1 MTLLLPNADHAVLD
15 IRKLEDYCLS
25 PLHPRGRH
33 KARVFREALGIERHD
48 AAWLKDHLLAVAR
61 HTEATRLAADTWGTY
76 RRMDA
81 TIERHGKNA
90 VIKND
95 LDHTNRRS
103 VTDVRYMLGAVMND
117 EKGTTPLV
125 LDAVAL
131 LTDLPAQRLGRG
143 QVGTI
148 VELLDEKTSL
158 VEFSDEQGRAYAIV
172 PCPSAELLTLHYA
185 RETA

>member
-33 KARVFREALGIERHD
+33 KARVFREALSIERND

-81 TIERHGKNA
+81 N
-90 VIKND
+90 
-95 LDHTNRRS
+95 HTNRRS